1 MVTEQLI
8 EEIFVVAA
16 SVLYGCDF
24 LLLLWKGAQ
33 NECMLLKYFYS
44 FSAAELNNIESEDE
58 IQKFS
63 CEESNYGDSN
73 DEDIEQMYI
82 WQVK

>member
-44 FSAAELNNIESEDE
+44 FSAAELNNIESEDDVCAQE
-58 IQKFS
+58 FLFKQS
-63 CEESNYGDSN
+63 DYGNSNN
-73 DEDIEQMYI
+73 EDI
-82 WQVK
+82 